1 MLKTRLTLIIEKLFI
16 ISIVVVLI
24 ISVSQEIKEIN
35 INFPNN
41 QLEEISYEEYKKC
54 SLSPERLSSSL
65 TTVKNQLEIFQST
78 KILSMFPELSNLQCL
93 GKVIQIEE
101 LNNNELLLVIGTS
114 SNFSRFVG
122 NFIFMG
128 FFIFSILF
136 LSKGSFYK
144 NLILVPGFIFTL
156 DSFLYLGKGNQVLA
170 VEILL
175 TILGIS
181 LYKSNLKIDF
191 NNSSRIERVKYRN
204 DINILRA
211 ISVISVLIYHA
222 DLNFFRGGWL
232 GVDIFFVISGYLISN
247 IILSEI
253 QDGNF
258 SLKKFYLRRL
268 KRIFPALYFM
278 LLFSIPVSYILLNP
292 KSLLEY
298 MNNLKYSLPFFSNV
312 YLSSLDF
319 YVAEPNKF
327 SPLLH
332 TWSLS
337 IEEQFYLIFPVLII
351 LFYKLR
357 LQSYKVL
364 IFCFLFL
371 LGINLLDVSSI
382 SKFYLFHFRSWEF
395 FLGFLIM
402 LYSQKNKIIF
412 PKNSENF
419 ALLIIFVSLVIFD
432 DGYIDNLLPKVI
444 CLFGV
449 SILLLNLND
458 NLILSKI
465 STIKFFS
472 LIGAMSYSIYLYHQ
486 PIYAFF
492 RIYLR
497 RSFQEIGTSQHFY
510 IIFLIF
516 IISFISYKFI
526 ERPFNTN
533 FNITK
538 LFILIGILFT
548 CIAFLVISTRN
559 NESSSRYED
568 IPEEVI
574 YWSINPNK
582 YPGDGSLDDWDDY
595 SCDSFPIPGYEDI
608 NDNPYKFPGPCKYI
622 KKDADSNYILIGD
635 SHANTLSVST
645 IYWGE
650 KISNDYNFIPLN
662 GTVGRCLLSAQHDT
676 PDFRFDCTDKFFNN
690 FIQTLKTDDIIAV
703 IGRFPIWIEEDGKN
717 QLQCEKNCNHKEVIQ
732 ERLSRIASK
741 VDQLIIIYPVPTHS
755 YSIAASYIDRQNI
768 WGNIVT
774 SDYEVWKELS
784 IDSYLFLDSIS
795 AKNISRINTENLF
808 CNTIVEGGCIAATK
822 DSLYY
827 SDDNHL
833 TIDGNQLILTEIIE
847 KINK

>member
-1 MLKTRLTLIIEKLFI
+1 MIKTKLTQIIEKLFTI
-16 ISIVVVLI
+16 FIVVTLI
-24 ISVSQEIKEIN
+24 ISASQEIKETN
-35 INFPNN
+35 INFPSN
-41 QLEEISYEEYKKC
+41 QSEEISYDEYEEC
-54 SLSPERLSSSL
+54 SMSVDRLASKF
-65 TTVKNQLEIFQST
+65 TTNKNEVEIFQLT
-78 KILSMFPELSNLQCL
+78 ETLSMFPELSNLQCL
-93 GKVIQIEE
+93 GKVIQIRKLDNSEI
-101 LNNNELLLVIGTS
+101 LFTIGTS
-114 SNFSRFVG
+114 PNFSRVVG
-122 NFIFMG
+122 NFIFVG
-128 FFIFSILF
+128 FFIFSLLF

-144 NLILVPGFIFTL
+144 NLILVPGFIVTL
-156 DSFLYLGKGNQVLA
+156 DNFLYLGKSNVVLA
-170 VEILL
+170 LEIFF
-175 TILGIS
+175 TIFGIF
-181 LYKSNLKIDF
+181 LYKNSLKINFIDT
-191 NNSSRIERVKYRN
+191 SRIERIKYRN

-211 ISVISVLIYHA
+211 ISVISVLFYHA

-278 LLFSIPVSYILLNP
+278 LLFTIPVAYILLNP

-298 MNNLKYSLPFFSNV
+298 MNNLKYSLPFLSNV

-319 YVAEPNKF
+319 YVAEPNKY

-351 LFYKLR
+351 LFYKLK
-357 LQSYKVL
+357 LLSYKVL
-364 IFCFLFL
+364 IFNFLFL
-371 LGINLLDVSSI
+371 LGINLIDVSSI

-412 PKNSENF
+412 SKYNEIF
-419 ALLIIFVSLVIFD
+419 ALLTIFVSLILFN
-432 DGYIDNLLPKVI
+432 DGYIDDLLPKVI

-449 SILLLNLND
+449 SILLLNHND

-465 STIKFFS
+465 SNVKFVS
-472 LIGAMSYSIYLYHQ
+472 LVGAMSYSIYLYHQ
-486 PIYAFF
+486 PIYAFV

-497 RSFQEIGTSQHFY
+497 RSFQEIGVSQHFY

-516 IISFISYKFI
+516 TISFISYKFI
-526 ERPFNTN
+526 ERPFNNN

-538 LFILIGILFT
+538 LFILIGIVFI
-548 CIAFLVISTRN
+548 CIVFLVIGIGN
-559 NESSSRYED
+559 DVASSRYD
-568 IPEEVI
+568 GIPEDVI
-574 YWSINPNK
+574 YWSININK

-595 SCDSFPIPGYEDI
+595 SCDSFPISGYESI
-608 NDNPYKFPGPCKYI
+608 KDNPYMHPGPCKYI
-622 KKDADSNYILIGD
+622 KKDAGSNYFLIGD

-662 GTVGRCLLSAQHDT
+662 GTIGRCILSAQHDT
-676 PDFRFDCTDKFFNN
+676 PDFRFDCTNKFFNN
-690 FIQTLKTDDIIAV
+690 FIQTLKAEDIVAV
-703 IGRFPIWIEEDGKN
+703 IGRFPNWIGDYGEN
-717 QLQCEKNCNHKEVIQ
+717 QFQCQKNCNHREVIQ
-732 ERLSRIASK
+732 ERLLKISSK

-755 YSIAASYIDRQNI
+755 YHIAASYINRQNI
-768 WGNIVT
+768 WGNIVS
-774 SDYEVWKELS
+774 SDYETWKELS
-784 IDSYLFLDSIS
+784 YDSYLFLDSIS

-808 CNTIVEGGCIAATK
+808 CNTLIEGECVAATK

-833 TIDGNQLILTEIIE
+833 TIDGNQLILTKIIE
-847 KINK
+847 KIND

>member
-1 MLKTRLTLIIEKLFI
+1 MIKTKLTRVIEKLFTI
-16 ISIVVVLI
+16 FIVVTLI
-24 ISVSQEIKEIN
+24 ISASQEIKETN
-35 INFPNN
+35 INFPSN
-41 QLEEISYEEYKKC
+41 QSEEISYDEYEEC
-54 SLSPERLSSSL
+54 SMSVDRLTSNF
-65 TTVKNQLEIFQST
+65 TTNKNQVEIFQLT
-78 KILSMFPELSNLQCL
+78 ETLSMFPELSNLKCL
-93 GKVIQIEE
+93 GKVIQIRE
-101 LNNNELLLVIGTS
+101 LDNSEILFTIGTS
-114 SNFSRFVG
+114 PNFSRFVG
-122 NFIFMG
+122 NLIFLG
-128 FFIFSILF
+128 FFIFSLLF
-136 LSKGSFYK
+136 LSKGPFYK
-144 NLILVPGFIFTL
+144 NLILVPGFIVTL
-156 DSFLYLGKGNQVLA
+156 DRFLYLGKSNVVLA
-170 VEILL
+170 IEIFL
-175 TILGIS
+175 TIFGIF
-181 LYKSNLKIDF
+181 LYKNSLKINF
-191 NNSSRIERVKYRN
+191 TNTPRIERIKYRN

-211 ISVISVLIYHA
+211 ISVISVLFYHA

-278 LLFSIPVSYILLNP
+278 LLFTIPVAYILLNP

-298 MNNLKYSLPFFSNV
+298 MNNLKYSLPFLSNV

-337 IEEQFYLIFPVLII
+337 IEEQFYLIFPVLIL

-357 LQSYKVL
+357 LLSYKVL
-364 IFCFLFL
+364 IFSFLFL
-371 LGINLLDVSSI
+371 LGINLIDVSSI

-412 PKNSENF
+412 SKNNEIF
-419 ALLIIFVSLVIFD
+419 ALLTIFVSLMLFN

-449 SILLLNLND
+449 SILLLNHND

-465 STIKFFS
+465 SNIKFIS

-486 PIYAFF
+486 PIYAFV

-497 RSFQEIGTSQHFY
+497 RSFLEIGVSQHLY

-516 IISFISYKFI
+516 TISFISYKFI
-526 ERPFNTN
+526 ERPFNNN

-538 LFILIGILFT
+538 LFILIGIVFI
-548 CIAFLVISTRN
+548 CIVFLVIGIGN
-559 NESSSRYED
+559 DVASSRYD
-568 IPEEVI
+568 GVPEEVI
-574 YWSINPNK
+574 YWSININK

-595 SCDSFPIPGYEDI
+595 SCESFPISGYESI
-608 NDNPYKFPGPCKYI
+608 KDNPYMFPGPCKYI
-622 KKDADSNYILIGD
+622 KKDAGSNYFLIGD

-662 GTVGRCLLSAQHDT
+662 GTIGRCLLSAQHDT

-690 FIQTLKTDDIIAV
+690 FTQTLKADDLVAV
-703 IGRFPIWIEEDGKN
+703 IGRFPNWIGDYGEN
-717 QLQCEKNCNHKEVIQ
+717 QFQCQKNCNHREVIQ
-732 ERLSRIASK
+732 ERLLKIASK

-755 YSIAASYIDRQNI
+755 YNIAASYINRQNI
-768 WGNIVT
+768 WGNIVS
-774 SDYEVWKELS
+774 SDYETWKELS
-784 IDSYLFLDSIS
+784 YDSYLFLDSIS

-808 CNTIVEGGCIAATK
+808 CNTLIEGECVAATK

-833 TIDGNQLILTEIIE
+833 TIDGNQLILTKIIE
-847 KINK
+847 KIND